1 MTFML
6 DFKVEMPMLKTPIA
20 LIIDDPAPYVNHLYY
35 LRKFLN
41 PNYPEYYEEFKTIP
55 NEFLEDF
62 IKLIEEQTVKGK
74 FSVVPNP
81 AGQGYIDSGIE
92 GYPKEGVNWWIEKV
106 REKVAPIFDVTPEML
121 THTNALDLKT
131 GKLLP
136 MHEQTWASSQTVET
150 LTEYIAKALETL
162 KNVGFE
168 TNGVTSPGAFGIEVE
183 SKYAKAVLNA
193 VKRVY
198 GFKLAWYFLK
208 VDQNSQVVYPRLAY
222 LDKYEGEAVVS
233 IVSGNDDVIWETM
246 TPENRR
252 TWCRSK
258 LSNYAD
264 YYITEDGRRGRLVE
278 LASSGSYVVFHTHWN
293 SLWSNGAEHGL
304 DVIRV
309 VLKRLNSL
317 LGGKIMWMK
326 LGEIALYYAA
336 SKTLDIHV
344 DRKSG
349 LLRILIENMFPCRN
363 LTVSFKRPF
372 KVGKVQLVK
381 GHYRS
386 GWDEAKVSETVGELD
401 KCRED
406 LKSNGWIQK
415 QGRVYV
421 CFDNTIGN
429 LLELTEAST

>member
-6 DFKVEMPMLKTPIA
+6 DFKVEMPKLKNPIV

-62 IKLIEEQTVKGK
+62 IELIEEQPVKGK
-74 FSVVPNP
+74 FSVIPNP

-92 GYPKEGVNWWIEKV
+92 GYPREGVNWWIERV
-106 REKVAPIFDVTPEML
+106 REKVAPIFDITPEML

-150 LTEYIAKALETL
+150 LTDYIAKALETL

-168 TNGVTSPGAFGIEVE
+168 TNGVTSPGAFGIDVE
-183 SKYAKAVLNA
+183 SRYAKAVLNA

-252 TWCRSK
+252 AWCKTTLSK
-258 LSNYAD
+258 YAD
-264 YYITEDGRRGRLVE
+264 YYITSDGRKGRLVE
-278 LASSGSYVVFHTHWN
+278 LVNSGSYVVFHTHWN

-304 DVIRV
+304 DVMKE
-309 VLKRLNSL
+309 VLKRLNNL
-317 LGGKIMWMK
+317 LDGKIMWMK
-326 LGEIALYYAA
+326 LSEIALYYTA

-349 LLRILIENMFPCRN
+349 FLRILLENVFPCRN
-363 LTVSFKRPF
+363 LTVSFKCTF
-372 KVGKVQLVK
+372 KVGKVQLVR
-381 GHYRS
+381 GQYRS
-386 GWDEAKVSETVGELD
+386 GWDEAKVSETIRELD
-401 KCRED
+401 RCEGD
-406 LKSNGWIQK
+406 LNSNSWIQK
-415 QGRVYV
+415 RSRVYV

-429 LLELTEAST
+429 ALELTEAST